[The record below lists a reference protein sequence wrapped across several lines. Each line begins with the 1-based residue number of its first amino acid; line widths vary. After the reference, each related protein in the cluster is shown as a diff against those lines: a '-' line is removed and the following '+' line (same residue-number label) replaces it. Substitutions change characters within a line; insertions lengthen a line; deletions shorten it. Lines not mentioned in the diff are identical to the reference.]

1 MARPVQSDLRT
12 RLQEWIPKIVLA
24 PSVASM
30 LIFVYGFIVFTGYLS
45 FTNSR
50 ILPSFDLVGWHNY
63 WRLFQLPTWTIA
75 VRTLQSSPR
84 STSRSVSRSGLTL
97 AIFLDQKIRGEGCC
111 ARSSSIRWR
120 FRSS

>member
-50 ILPSFDLVGWHNY
+50 ILPSFDQVVFHDVGEAEVRDRRLARNSAYAGVVLVIVCD
-63 WRLFQLPTWTIA
+63 LA
-75 VRTLQSSPR
+75 VDIGASCR
-84 STSRSVSRSGLTL
+84 
-97 AIFLDQKIRGEGCC
+97 D
-111 ARSSSIRWR
+111 
-120 FRSS
+120 